1 MKTVWIPHERLND
14 LLRSNNP
21 PSDSERVAIFKDLS
35 FCHSRL
41 KELDSVH
48 DELEELQRL
57 SESLRIIASPIR
69 RVHRDILH
77 HIFLWYIR
85 RGPESFVS
93 FIERP
98 APWTIA
104 VVCRSWREVAVST
117 STLWS
122 FIQLPMTAPQWKFDE
137 RTNVQMA
144 RAKAGPLHFKMAP
157 DMDFMCL
164 GELTSLT
171 IIGVTL
177 SDEEVASIISHIPQL
192 QQLTV
197 YNLPLPG
204 PTPRSYR
211 FISNLTYRPS
221 RPDQRCLAPLLKDVI
236 IPLTADTVNFVNSRS
251 YDYDRES
258 ADFVEK
264 LRRVELR
271 PPYPPR
277 ASDLVDKMLGSVE
290 RGVKIYGGPF

>member
-1 MKTVWIPHERLND
+1 MKAVWIPHERLDD
-14 LLRSNNP
+14 LLRSNDP
-21 PSDSERVAIFKDLS
+21 PSDSERVAISKELS
-35 FCHSRL
+35 LCHSRL
-41 KELDSVH
+41 TQIDSSR
-48 DELEELQRL
+48 DELQRL
-57 SESLRIIASPIR
+57 SDGLRIVASPIR
-69 RVHRDILH
+69 RVNRDILH

-85 RGPESFVS
+85 RGPETFAS
-93 FIERP
+93 FIHRP

-122 FIQLPMTAPQWKFDE
+122 FIQLPMTAPQWQFDE

-144 RAKAGPLHFKMAP
+144 RAKVGPLHFKIAP

-177 SDEEVASIISHIPQL
+177 SDEDVVSIISHIPQV

-204 PTPRSYR
+204 PTPRPYQ
-211 FISNLTYRPS
+211 FISNLTYRSS
-221 RPDQRCLAPLLKDVI
+221 RPGQKCLAPLLKDVI

-251 YDYDRES
+251 YDYDCQS

-271 PPYPPR
+271 PPYPPG
-277 ASDLVDKMLGSVE
+277 AFNLVDKMLDSVE